1 MQADA
6 EMFGQERVNELMGQL
21 REVEGVNHDLN
32 LQVQSMKRIALHQS
46 VGIVE
51 IDNDANYSGKISSL
65 L

>member
-1 MQADA
+1 
-6 EMFGQERVNELMGQL
+6 MFSQERINELMSQH
-21 REVEGVNHDLN
+21 REVEDVNHDLN

-51 IDNDANYSGKISSL
+51 IDNDANYSGKIGSL

>member
-1 MQADA
+1 
-6 EMFGQERVNELMGQL
+6 MGQL

-32 LQVQSMKRIALHQS
+32 LQVQSMKRIALHES

-51 IDNDANYSGKISSL
+51 IDNEPNYSGKISSL

>member
-51 IDNDANYSGKISSL
+51 IDNDANYSGKIGSL

>member
-1 MQADA
+1 
-6 EMFGQERVNELMGQL
+6 MFGQERVNELMGQL

-51 IDNDANYSGKISSL
+51 IDNDANYSGKIGSL

>member
-1 MQADA
+1 
-6 EMFGQERVNELMGQL
+6 MGQL

-51 IDNDANYSGKISSL
+51 IDNDANYSGKIGSL